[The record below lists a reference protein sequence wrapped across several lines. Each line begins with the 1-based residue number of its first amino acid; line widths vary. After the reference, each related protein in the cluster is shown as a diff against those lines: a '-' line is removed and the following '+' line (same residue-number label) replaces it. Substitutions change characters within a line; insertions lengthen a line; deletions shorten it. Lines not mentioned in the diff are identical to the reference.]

1 MPVPY
6 LETRYSRDSSMLRRA
21 LWISTLAGCA
31 APGSD
36 VTDVTEVTDV
46 TPIAVLA
53 PVAPPRTFRPMATA
67 SPGASS
73 PGLATQLT
81 DGSILISDTNSQTSG
96 HWWRIVPDQFG
107 SYENGTWVGVADSP
121 AYAPLYFGSAVL
133 PDGRFIAEG
142 GEYLGGQFASTK
154 KGAIY
159 DPIANTWTSVP
170 PPTSFHEIGDASS
183 IVLAD
188 GRFML
193 TDCCSVKEMAILD
206 PVTLAW
212 TESVGTGKADIHDE
226 ESWAMLPDGRILT
239 VDANAPAGD
248 LLHSE
253 VYDPATQVWS
263 SAGQLPVKLADTIG
277 GGVMASHEIGPEMLR
292 PDGTVVAIGGTK
304 HNAVYDIAS
313 GTWSALP
320 DTPGGDLG
328 APDAPGV
335 VMPNGDIMFAVNP
348 IPAVGAAR
356 TSGDVFNTPVTFIEL
371 TGSVFTALVDQPAQA
386 QGDSAYFLDFLM
398 LPTGEVLVTDSQ
410 QTPLIYTPNPGVIES
425 SRPVILQAPRLITT
439 NPEPQ
444 TDLPTL
450 YRGRDYSLP
459 VLRMNGINFGAYY
472 GDDAQMSTN
481 FPLVRVT
488 NHATSHVAYLR
499 TFDHSNRSIAPD
511 NVGTTSLSVPAAAEP
526 GLSDFEVIANGI
538 ASLPITVNVK

>member
-1 MPVPY
+1 MTVPY

-36 VTDVTEVTDV
+36 VTDVTDV

-263 SAGQLPVKLADTIG
+263 SAGQLPVKLADTDRK
-277 GGVMASHEIGPEMLR
+277 S
-292 PDGTVVAIGGTK
+292 VV
-304 HNAVYDIAS
+304 
-313 GTWSALP
+313 
-320 DTPGGDLG
+320 
-328 APDAPGV
+328 
-335 VMPNGDIMFAVNP
+335 
-348 IPAVGAAR
+348 
-356 TSGDVFNTPVTFIEL
+356 
-371 TGSVFTALVDQPAQA
+371 
-386 QGDSAYFLDFLM
+386 
-398 LPTGEVLVTDSQ
+398 
-410 QTPLIYTPNPGVIES
+410 
-425 SRPVILQAPRLITT
+425 
-439 NPEPQ
+439 
-444 TDLPTL
+444 
-450 YRGRDYSLP
+450 
-459 VLRMNGINFGAYY
+459 
-472 GDDAQMSTN
+472 
-481 FPLVRVT
+481 
-488 NHATSHVAYLR
+488 
-499 TFDHSNRSIAPD
+499 
-511 NVGTTSLSVPAAAEP
+511 
-526 GLSDFEVIANGI
+526 
-538 ASLPITVNVK
+538 